1 MKNLKK
7 IITLI
12 AGTAAL
18 SAMAVTASAGTITRT
33 VSCYKSDE
41 QTYQSGGVVLYNFY
55 DYGTFLPFDN
65 ARIRAEAS
73 TTGKRA
79 YTCVYFADF
88 GSENFYYRTNSTS
101 VKGELIYSDYTSGD
115 DMLEPG
121 SYAQAQADSDDLY
134 LRVTY

>member
-18 SAMAVTASAGTITRT
+18 SAMAVTASADY
-33 VSCYKSDE
+33 SPA
-41 QTYQSGGVVLYNFY
+41 GV
-55 DYGTFLPFDN
+55 
-65 ARIRAEAS
+65 
-73 TTGKRA
+73 
-79 YTCVYFADF
+79 
-88 GSENFYYRTNSTS
+88 
-101 VKGELIYSDYTSGD
+101 

-121 SYAQAQADSDDLY
+121 SYALSQGDGLDLY